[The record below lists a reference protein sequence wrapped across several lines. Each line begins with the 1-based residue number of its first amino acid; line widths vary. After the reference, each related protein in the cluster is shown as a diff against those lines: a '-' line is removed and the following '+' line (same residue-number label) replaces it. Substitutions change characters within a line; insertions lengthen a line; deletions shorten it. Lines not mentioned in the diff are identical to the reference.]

1 MDDTKKITPRLPS
14 FTARCYFGL
23 PRIHAYSLLW
33 FSVFTTLVLRTFI
46 TLLTSPLNWNKI
58 RNIKKKESA
67 RCFILVNLTA
77 NITTNNQAG
86 YGVIGV
92 KQTINAAIYTLSKK
106 KGIVEALAMGS
117 KICSASQHSNL
128 PLLR

>member
-1 MDDTKKITPRLPS
+1 
-14 FTARCYFGL
+14 
-23 PRIHAYSLLW
+23 
-33 FSVFTTLVLRTFI
+33 VLRTFI

-128 PLLR
+128 PLEGEVPIAQAQLYLYVQYEQSVECISNENALRISYFTT

>member
-1 MDDTKKITPRLPS
+1 VLLGVDEGFMPICCWFHNVSL
-14 FTARCYFGL
+14 AYFY
-23 PRIHAYSLLW
+23 H
-33 FSVFTTLVLRTFI
+33 LVV
-46 TLLTSPLNWNKI
+46 TSPLNWNKI

>member
-1 MDDTKKITPRLPS
+1 MLLRVAEDSCLFVALVFRFHNVS
-14 FTARCYFGL
+14 VAYFYHL
-23 PRIHAYSLLW
+23 IDFPTQLEQNQEH
-33 FSVFTTLVLRTFI
+33 
-46 TLLTSPLNWNKI
+46 
-58 RNIKKKESA
+58 KKKESA

-106 KGIVEALAMGS
+106 KRNS
-117 KICSASQHSNL
+117 
-128 PLLR
+128 